1 MEAIKIFDEHFK
13 KLNSYYA
20 LGCRVIKYIFTFASI
35 GLMFI
40 FPVTDDNLIIN
51 FYALFCFCYAIVSHT
66 QPYLYTKQN
75 KSTVAVYKL
84 MRDAP
89 INRKAFIA
97 SRLRYL
103 YAFTSK
109 FTFACVAVR
118 IFSIFVLEDAVSVE
132 RIIISLSGIVLC
144 LCVAVGIA
152 VLDIYHSTRY

>member
-13 KLNSYYA
+13 KMNSYYA
-20 LGCRVIKYIFTFASI
+20 LGCKVIKYMFTFASI
-35 GLMFI
+35 GLMLI
-40 FPVTDDNLIIN
+40 FPATGENWISNI
-51 FYALFCFCYAIVSHT
+51 YALFCFCYAIVSHT

-89 INRKAFIA
+89 IDRKAFIA

-103 YAFTSK
+103 YAFASK

-118 IFSIFVLEDAVSVE
+118 IFCIFAFEDAVSFE
-132 RIIISLSGIVLC
+132 RIIISLAGIALC

-152 VLDIYHSTRY
+152 VLEIYHSSRY